1 MGVEDTR
8 RYVAIVWGAGP
19 VGLFFAALLGGAAQK
34 AVVERPVDQ
43 PLKGLQ

>member
-8 RYVAIVWGAGP
+8 RYVATVWAGP
-19 VGLFFAALLGGAAQK
+19 VGLFFAALLGGAVQK
-34 AVVERPVDQ
+34 AVVERPFDQ